1 MRSPVSKRAARR
13 SGLALLATVGL
24 FLSGS
29 TAAEAV
35 ASSSS
40 IAYTNGTRAAEAFFN
55 HRVPGTHG
63 NRAWIDIYDAKCD
76 GYPVFVRYSVF
87 RPGSGVIANR
97 KYHHDGGCGT
107 TVGFNLTW
115 NNGDLV
121 RYQGCVRVSWG
132 DDVCGPLREER
143 LP

>member
-1 MRSPVSKRAARR
+1 MTRVALR

-40 IAYTNGTRAAEAFFN
+40 IAYTNGTRAAEGFFN

-63 NRAWIDIYDAKCD
+63 NRAWIDLYDAKCD
-76 GYPVFVRYSVF
+76 ARLVFVRYTIHSLD
-87 RPGSGVIANR
+87 SGRIGGGRVTNS
-97 KYHHDGGCGT
+97 GGCGT
-107 TVGFNLTW
+107 TKGFNITW
-115 NNGDLV
+115 SDGYFIKYLA
-121 RYQGCVRVSWG
+121 CVQIDFG
-132 DDVCGPLREER
+132 DDACGPWREER